1 MSSFALKGFVT
12 GLAKGVA
19 TGLEEERESTR
30 KNLAFQMKSSY
41 ENMQKYNESVAAMKK
56 DIMERDQRLLQFDPS
71 LTQEQ
76 RIAAAT
82 MPDLLNVYQNLL
94 NQGTKVR
101 LGDLIT
107 VGERAKG
114 GNFNTWVSNLG
125 QLEKAADTT
134 GFVVDKKDSFFAPS
148 ATAQQRMVAEMS
160 SALGAD
166 AQQLARFKTTQ
177 DLPSLGGYGAFAPQ
191 FLDKLVKQKSID
203 DQLIDVRGQYAQV
216 ATEKGEDSPE
226 AKELFKLNKKL
237 TDYKNNLEPKEA
249 TWGSRMDALRIKY
262 ADAKLAGK
270 TEEMS
275 DIEKQMNAHLEA
287 YKKSQPVTE
296 KDAQESLASF
306 RGLVRDSVAFSIRQR
321 HGDLWQQKKITQT
334 DQGEIVFGGLDQNIQ
349 RDVQITEQLATI
361 NALSAWIVDGKPI
374 NDRVAAVLRSRGIG
388 LDSEGKIIIPS
399 RGQQPSSTQPP
410 PPQGGAPAAPVR
422 PPQSTPNQRIPT
434 NPISERA
441 GPATPI
447 VSGLDA
453 NPNTWTEEKGF
464 RRNPDMSWAEPMID
478 EKTGRVMVH
487 PKTGKPRYLPFIQN
501 SKQKGTGEN
510 NVTLNIDQVMAYAK
524 EKGIDLFEAFRQLQ
538 VAGYGF
544 DGS

>member
-19 TGLEEERESTR
+19 TGLDEERESTR

-166 AQQLARFKTTQ
+166 AQQLARFKTTP
-177 DLPSLGGYGAFAPQ
+177 DLPSLGSYGAFAPQ
-191 FLDKLVKQKSID
+191 FLDKLVKQKTIGE
-203 DQLIDVRGQYAQV
+203 QLTDVRGRYAQV
-216 ATEKGEDSPE
+216 AAEKGEDSQE
-226 AKELFKLNKKL
+226 AKDLFDLNKKL
-237 TDYKNNLEPKEA
+237 TDYKTNLEPKEA
-249 TWGSRMDALRIKY
+249 TWASRMDALRIKY

-270 TEEMS
+270 TGEMS
-275 DIEKQMNAHLEA
+275 EIEKQMNAHLEA

-306 RGLVRDSVAFSIRQR
+306 RGLVRDSVAFAIRQR

-349 RDVQITEQLATI
+349 RDVQVTEQLATI
-361 NALSAWIVDGKPI
+361 NALSAWIVGGKPI

-399 RGQQPSSTQPP
+399 REEQPRSQQSPS
-410 PPQGGAPAAPVR
+410 PQRAAPVA
-422 PPQSTPNQRIPT
+422 PVPAPQSQVPT
-434 NPISERA
+434 NPITEKA
-441 GPATPI
+441 GPATPR

-487 PKTGKPRYLPFIQN
+487 PKTGKPRYLPFVQN
-501 SKQKGTGEN
+501 SSQKGTGTN

-524 EKGIDLFEAFRQLQ
+524 EKGIDLVEAFRQLAR
-538 VAGYGF
+538 VGYGF

>member
-19 TGLEEERESTR
+19 TGLDEERESTR

-56 DIMERDQRLLQFDPS
+56 DIMERDRRLLQFDPS

-125 QLEKAADTT
+125 QLEKASDTT

-166 AQQLARFKTTQ
+166 AQQLARFKTTP
-177 DLPSLGGYGAFAPQ
+177 DLPSLGSYGAFAPQ
-191 FLDKLVKQKSID
+191 FLDKLVKQKSIGE
-203 DQLIDVRGQYAQV
+203 QLTDVRGRYAQV
-216 ATEKGEDSPE
+216 AAEKGEDSPE
-226 AKELFKLNKKL
+226 AKDLFNLNKKL
-237 TDYKNNLEPKEA
+237 TDYKTNLEPKEA
-249 TWGSRMDALRIKY
+249 TWASRMDALRIKY

-270 TEEMS
+270 TGEMS
-275 DIEKQMNAHLEA
+275 EIEKQMNAHLEA

-296 KDAQESLASF
+296 KEAQESLASF
-306 RGLVRDSVAFSIRQR
+306 RGLVKDSVSFAIRQR
-321 HGDLWQQKKITQT
+321 HGDLWRQKKITQNEL
-334 DQGEIVFGGLDQNIQ
+334 GEIVFGGLDQNIQ
-349 RDVQITEQLATI
+349 RDVQVTEQLATI
-361 NALSAWIVDGKPI
+361 NALSAWIVGGKPI
-374 NDRVAAVLRSRGIG
+374 NARVAAVLRSKGIG

-399 RGQQPSSTQPP
+399 RDEQPRSQQSPS
-410 PPQGGAPAAPVR
+410 PQRAAPAAP
-422 PPQSTPNQRIPT
+422 IPT
-434 NPISERA
+434 NAISSAASQQQGSMAR
-441 GPATPI
+441 PFSVT
-447 VSGLDA
+447 
-453 NPNTWTEEKGF
+453 TEEDFNNVPSGAF
-464 RRNPDMSWAEPMID
+464 YRD
-478 EKTGRVMVH
+478 ETTGRLAQ
-487 PKTGKPRYLPFIQN
+487 KP
-501 SKQKGTGEN
+501 
-510 NVTLNIDQVMAYAK
+510 
-524 EKGIDLFEAFRQLQ
+524 
-538 VAGYGF
+538 
-544 DGS
+544 

>member
-19 TGLEEERESTR
+19 TGLDEERESTR

-203 DQLIDVRGQYAQV
+203 DQLIDVRGRYAQV

-226 AKELFKLNKKL
+226 AKELFNLNNKL
-237 TDYKNNLEPKEA
+237 TSYKKNLDPEEA
-249 TWGSRMDALRIKY
+249 DWASTVSALKQQKY
-262 ADAKLAGK
+262 QAELDGDTTLIAEADRKIAAALKAHSALTPK
-270 TEEMS
+270 TEKE
-275 DIEKQMNAHLEA
+275 
-287 YKKSQPVTE
+287 T
-296 KDAQESLASF
+296 QESLS
-306 RGLVRDSVAFSIRQR
+306 GLRNLANDTIGTDLRREFGELWKSRQLVLNPDGSITYGGQ
-321 HGDLWQQKKITQT
+321 DL
-334 DQGEIVFGGLDQNIQ
+334 
-349 RDVQITEQLATI
+349 DVKRRKEQIEI
-361 NALSAWIVDGKPI
+361 NATLKVLDPWINNGMPI
-374 NDRVAAVLRSRGIG
+374 NDRVKSVLISKGVQFDDQGRVLRTVPPITPR
-388 LDSEGKIIIPS
+388 EEQPA
-399 RGQQPSSTQPP
+399 QPSV
-410 PPQGGAPAAPVR
+410 A
-422 PPQSTPNQRIPT
+422 TPIPT
-434 NPISERA
+434 NAISSAASQQQGSMAR
-441 GPATPI
+441 PFSVT
-447 VSGLDA
+447 
-453 NPNTWTEEKGF
+453 TEEDFNNVPSGAF
-464 RRNPDMSWAEPMID
+464 YRD
-478 EKTGRVMVH
+478 ETTGRLAQ
-487 PKTGKPRYLPFIQN
+487 KP
-501 SKQKGTGEN
+501 
-510 NVTLNIDQVMAYAK
+510 
-524 EKGIDLFEAFRQLQ
+524 
-538 VAGYGF
+538 
-544 DGS
+544 